1 MDDGGPSV
9 TARRVA
15 AHRLGFTRVAMDYGD
30 PAADEALAA
39 DVVDGLVVPP
49 SRMHD
54 YLAART
60 SFFDRGVTGAIDC
73 GVRQVVTGAAGY
85 DGRSL
90 RYAKPGVR
98 WFEVDHPATQRDK
111 LARLKRL
118 GIAAAGVRFV
128 EADFTRD
135 PVAARLREAG
145 LDADAPSLFLLEG
158 VAVYLEP
165 AVLENVLDQFRQVAA
180 PGSQLAISVSTSR
193 PAEGTR
199 ARFQAAVAAMGE
211 PARSFFE
218 AGEAQDLLARTGWL
232 ITDADAKADTRG
244 ERIRS
249 AGLLTAT
256 AGPRSA
262 AGTDSGDAPASG
274 SGSGAASGARAGR
287 PRRSAPSRQAA
298 SQPSRS
304 VQPPQEG
311 PLPLSALLSQ
321 ALVAFTI
328 EFDNQ
333 AEHNLPHRTTSHGPS
348 RTGDGAWLVSLV
360 MYENCMRY
368 VTEEPLTAGELEA
381 RARTGT
387 NLDGMRRWGYV
398 TIDGTA
404 KKIHQGSPGPDAVL
418 RATAAG
424 LRARAVWAPMSGL
437 IEQRWRDRFGADQVA
452 RLRDALVPLVRQ
464 LDPGLPDCLPILHA
478 GLRSQIP
485 VLPPRPDPA
494 EPGDPAGLPLPA
506 LLARVLLSFA
516 IEYESEAGQSLAAGA
531 TVLRVL
537 GEAGTRLRDLP
548 PRAGISKEAVS
559 WALGVLT
566 RAGLAAEEPDPA
578 ATPRQGRPPHR
589 PGPAGTGPLSR
600 AHRRDRA
607 ALAGAFRRRPG
618 RRPPGGAGTAGHRA
632 GRRAPAAVRR
642 AGAVPGQLAVR
653 GPPSGRP
660 PALPDGPAPRRLP
673 RWQLIPA
680 RRPGG
685 WPRWPHSARTSP
697 WTPIRRAR
705 RRARR
710 GGRSAS
716 W

>member
-1 MDDGGPSV
+1 MEDGGPSA
-9 TARRVA
+9 TARQVA
-15 AHRLGFTRVAMDYGD
+15 AHRLGFTRVATDYGD

-39 DVVDGLVVPP
+39 DVVDGLVVPAG
-49 SRMHD
+49 RMHD

-60 SFFDRGVTGAIDC
+60 SFFDRTVTSAIDR
-73 GVRQVVTGAAGY
+73 GGRQVVVGAAGY

-118 GIAAAGVRFV
+118 GIDAAGVRFV

-135 PVAARLREAG
+135 PLAARLRAAG
-145 LDADAPSLFLLEG
+145 LDPGAPSLFLLEG
-158 VAVYLEP
+158 IAVYLEP
-165 AVLENVLDQFRQVAA
+165 AVLENVLDQFREVAA

-193 PAEGTR
+193 PAEGIR
-199 ARFQAAVAAMGE
+199 ARFQAAVAAVGE

-218 AGEAQDLLARTGWL
+218 AGQAEDLLARTGWPV
-232 ITDADAKADTRG
+232 AAAGGKAHAGRKAHAGGKADSD
-244 ERIRS
+244 ERRRT

-256 AGPRSA
+256 AGPRAARDPSA
-262 AGTDSGDAPASG
+262 AAGPRSARDPAS
-274 SGSGAASGARAGR
+274 ASGPRPAAQ
-287 PRRSAPSRQAA
+287 PRRAAPSRSPAPQ
-298 SQPSRS
+298 SS
-304 VQPPQEG
+304 QPPQEG

-328 EFDNQ
+328 EFDNE
-333 AEHNLPHRTTSHGPS
+333 AEHNLPHRTTNHGPS

-368 VTEEPLTAGELEA
+368 VAEEPLTVGELLA

-404 KKIHQGSPGPDAVL
+404 KKIHKGNPGPDAVL

-424 LRARAVWAPMSGL
+424 LRARQIWEPLPALV
-437 IEQRWRDRFGADQVA
+437 ERRWRDRFGADQVA

-464 LDPGLPDCLPILHA
+464 LDPGLPDCLPILPA

-548 PRAGISKEAVS
+548 SMAGISKEAVS

-566 RAGLAAEEPDPA
+566 RSGLAAEEPDPA
-578 ATPRQGRPPHR
+578 ARRGRVARLTSQGQRAQHRYHELTAVIERRWRDRFGAETPG
-589 PGPAGTGPLSR
+589 AI
-600 AHRRDRA
+600 RA
-607 ALAGAFRRRPG
+607 ALEPLATAPDGELSPLFGGMRPYPDNW
-618 RRPPGGAGTAGHRA
+618 RAQVRPPVTLPHYPMVLHRGGY
-632 GRRAPAAVRR
+632 
-642 AGAVPGQLAVR
+642 
-653 GPPSGRP
+653 
-660 PALPDGPAPRRLP
+660 PDG
-673 RWQLIPA
+673 
-680 RRPGG
+680 
-685 WPRWPHSARTSP
+685 S
-697 WTPIRRAR
+697 
-705 RRARR
+705 
-710 GGRSAS
+710 
-716 W
+716 